1 MPDRVLIVDDEVS
14 LARVLGIRLQAEGF
28 EVSTAHNGED
38 GLADAMTMPPA
49 AIVLDVRM
57 PGLDGHEVHERL
69 QADPRTARIPV
80 VFLSANVQDAARE
93 TAMAS
98 GAAAYITKPYEP
110 RDVIAVL
117 RRAIESRSRTAS

>member
-1 MPDRVLIVDDEVS
+1 MPDRVLIVDDEIS

-28 EVSTAHNGED
+28 EVATAHSGED
-38 GLADAMTMPPA
+38 GLADAMATPPA

-57 PGLDGHEVHERL
+57 PGLDGHQVHERL
-69 QADPRTARIPV
+69 RAEPRTASIPI

-93 TAMAS
+93 SAMAS

-117 RRAIESRSRTAS
+117 RRAIESRSRNAS